1 MIQKI
6 SWRRL
11 KMTAQM
17 INDIKTLTVIA
28 NKLDSIGMTK
38 EANVLDD
45 LTHDMIMESFFDDD
59 SYDIKDDLREF
70 VSEEDADAIQE
81 KALSML
87 SE

>member
-1 MIQKI
+1 
-6 SWRRL
+6 
-11 KMTAQM
+11 MTAQM